1 MQNALLFLLRAV
13 TELYLATFLLRF
25 IMQWVRADYY
35 NPAAQFILKVT
46 SPLVIPARRILP
58 SIRGLDFPTL
68 VVLALLECVVT
79 WLLIAIATGGA
90 VGLGGALTI
99 GAFLTFVVLRL
110 INLTLTVY
118 TIVILV
124 YALLSFV
131 NRGYNPIETWLGQI
145 AEPLLKPVRRVVPPI
160 GGLDL
165 SPLIVIL
172 LLQAVRI
179 ALSQSL
185 PLFLH

>member
-1 MQNALLFLLRAV
+1 MQNALLFLVKTIA
-13 TELYLATFLLRF
+13 ELYLATFLLRF

-46 SPLVIPARRILP
+46 SPLVIPARRFLP

-68 VVLALLECVVT
+68 VVLTVLQCAVT
-79 WLLIAIATGGA
+79 WLLIAVARSGA
-90 VGLGGALTI
+90 VDVGSGPTI
-99 GAFLTFVVLRL
+99 GAFFAFVALGLV
-110 INLTLTVY
+110 NLTLMVY

-145 AEPLLKPVRRVVPPI
+145 AEPVLKPVRRVIPPI

-165 SPLIVIL
+165 SPLLVIL
-172 LLQAVRI
+172 LFQAVRI
-179 ALSQSL
+179 ALPL
-185 PLFLH
+185 PFYLH

>member
-1 MQNALLFLLRAV
+1 MQNALLFLLKTVA
-13 TELYLATFLLRF
+13 ELYLATFLLRF

-46 SPLVIPARRILP
+46 SPLVIPARRFLP
-58 SIRGLDFPTL
+58 SIKGLDFPTL
-68 VVLALLECVVT
+68 VVLALLQCVVT
-79 WLLIAIATGGA
+79 WLLIAVATGGA
-90 VGLGGALTI
+90 VGPGREMSVASFLAFVALGL
-99 GAFLTFVVLRL
+99 V
-110 INLTLTVY
+110 NLTLMVY
-118 TIVILV
+118 TLVILV

-145 AEPLLKPVRRVVPPI
+145 AEPLLKPVRRVIPPI

-179 ALSQSL
+179 ALPL
-185 PLFLH
+185 PLFLR

>member
-1 MQNALLFLLRAV
+1 MQNALFFLVKTIAELF
-13 TELYLATFLLRF
+13 LATFLLRF

-35 NPAAQFILKVT
+35 NPLAQFILRVT
-46 SPLVIPARRILP
+46 SPLVVPARRILP
-58 SIRGLDFPTL
+58 SIRGMDFPTL
-68 VVLALLECVVT
+68 VVLALLQCATT
-79 WLLIAIATGGA
+79 WLLIVIAGTGG
-90 VGLGGALTI
+90 TI
-99 GAFLTFVVLRL
+99 GTGVGIGVATFLSYVALGLV
-110 INLTLTVY
+110 NLTLMLY

-124 YALLSFV
+124 YALLSFI

-145 AEPLLKPVRRVVPPI
+145 AEPLLKPVRRVIPPI

-179 ALSQSL
+179 ALPL
-185 PLFLH
+185 PWYLR